1 MNTGFKKLN
10 KSLQSPF
17 AHPYPPVM
25 DTANYICEE
34 IKKNVKSSFADEL
47 IFLTSKY
54 SKIQTSQK
62 QALDKMTPLG
72 RALVLSGPSYSPLAG
87 KVFDQVGSSC
97 CR

>member
-47 IFLTSKY
+47 IFLTSKAEFNLQMQQN
-54 SKIQTSQK
+54 S
-62 QALDKMTPLG
+62 D
-72 RALVLSGPSYSPLAG
+72 
-87 KVFDQVGSSC
+87 
-97 CR
+97 

>member
-1 MNTGFKKLN
+1 MAGLTIMNTGFKKLN

-54 SKIQTSQK
+54 RKIIP
-62 QALDKMTPLG
+62 MNG
-72 RALVLSGPSYSPLAG
+72 VR
-87 KVFDQVGSSC
+87 
-97 CR
+97 RN

>member
-1 MNTGFKKLN
+1 MNPEHKKIN

-17 AHPYPPVM
+17 DHPYPPVM

-54 SKIQTSQK
+54 SKS
-62 QALDKMTPLG
+62 
-72 RALVLSGPSYSPLAG
+72 
-87 KVFDQVGSSC
+87 
-97 CR
+97 

>member
-34 IKKNVKSSFADEL
+34 IKKCGAENLF
-47 IFLTSKY
+47 
-54 SKIQTSQK
+54 
-62 QALDKMTPLG
+62 
-72 RALVLSGPSYSPLAG
+72 
-87 KVFDQVGSSC
+87 
-97 CR
+97 